1 MRQVICNAGLSIRID
16 NPLHLLRLSMF
27 DGPMMLWMNWPA
39 VDTIH
44 HKVTFATGVNIKATV
59 ELKLHDNSAILSFS
73 LVGYF

>member
-1 MRQVICNAGLSIRID
+1 
-16 NPLHLLRLSMF
+16 MF

-44 HKVTFATGVNIKATV
+44 HKVTFATGVKIKATV
-59 ELKLHDNSAILSFS
+59 ELKLHDNSAKLSFS